1 MQALVQ
7 NRGEHRAL
15 WFLTVLEPDWAHVM
29 EWREAYMEWRG
40 MFEVAYKIT
49 FEQLLEAR
57 VGTKAIL
64 RLLLAD
70 LEEELEERVWER
82 EALELVGEG
91 GRVKQLRFHTA
102 IRPYPADDISKPW
115 HNWGVDGEYTR
126 AAQGLEVVVRVG
138 E

>member
-15 WFLTVLEPDWAHVM
+15 WFLTVLEPDWAHA
-29 EWREAYMEWRG
+29 ETAAYMEWRG

-49 FEQLLEAR
+49 FADLLEAR

-70 LEEELEERVWER
+70 LEEELQERVWEK
-82 EALELVGEG
+82 EAMEFIGEG
-91 GRVKQLRFHTA
+91 RRVKQLRFHTA
-102 IRPYPADDISKPW
+102 IRPWPEDSSEPW
-115 HNWGVDGEYTR
+115 HNWTPQRAGE
-126 AAQGLEVVVRVG
+126 AKGLEVVVRVG